1 VAIPAS
7 VARDLDEEGRALL
20 ERIAPNLNL
29 LADLLH
35 ADVLLFARSRGQ
47 VEVLTHAQ
55 PEPMP
60 SVYQQALTGR
70 RLRPEQCVA
79 VARVLHQGRPRHQ
92 VNGAV
97 VGGVPIVREIF
108 AVQDSRQR
116 VVAALVTETAVME
129 HDRQRKRSAI
139 FRRSMSR
146 VRDLVVQGRLSGGE
160 NLGRLSVQDGMMVID
175 ASGMIRYVTAV
186 AENLYRLLGYT
197 DSLVDAQLSEL
208 DTNEYIAFRAMET
221 ATCLEQRLAE
231 QDRIWIK
238 KAIPLFPSDSHRWL
252 SRIPG
257 RSRQPTGAIIII
269 QDVTDKVRREQEL
282 RVKSAMIREI
292 HHRVKNNLQTISAL
306 LRLQARRARS
316 PEVAEILEQT
326 VSRILSVAVVH
337 EYLMKD
343 ESSIINIHEVG
354 NRILQ
359 EVTHGT
365 LDPAKEITLSLE
377 GVRQFLLPAQQATS
391 CALIINEL
399 LQNAVE
405 HGYEDR
411 DKGSIRV
418 RLLQTED
425 SMAVEIEDDGKGL
438 PAGFDPGR
446 GGLGLQIVRTLVKE
460 DLKGQFQLENGRGVR
475 AIVSFPRWRP
485 ADPPRPDPEER
496 T

>member
-1 VAIPAS
+1 
-7 VARDLDEEGRALL
+7 
-20 ERIAPNLNL
+20 
-29 LADLLH
+29 
-35 ADVLLFARSRGQ
+35 
-47 VEVLTHAQ
+47 
-55 PEPMP
+55 
-60 SVYQQALTGR
+60 
-70 RLRPEQCVA
+70 
-79 VARVLHQGRPRHQ
+79 
-92 VNGAV
+92 
-97 VGGVPIVREIF
+97 
-108 AVQDSRQR
+108 
-116 VVAALVTETAVME
+116 
-129 HDRQRKRSAI
+129 
-139 FRRSMSR
+139 MSR